1 MDLSRRDDA
10 RGLFRLTDLR
20 MLKVM
25 MDPYI
30 ADNVLKLGVFGKAT
44 LPSVLGVNHWIVIV
58 PLAMVVAVALRW
70 MDRWWA

>member
-1 MDLSRRDDA
+1 
-10 RGLFRLTDLR
+10 
-20 MLKVM
+20 

-70 MDRWWA
+70 MDRRWA